1 MRGIGRVLDIVGRV
15 VGEKSFFGLG
25 RGSFAVI
32 DLWSVLGY
40 DCVIRIVVQVLKF
53 MFKQV
58 ER

>member
-1 MRGIGRVLDIVGRV
+1 MKRGFMIRRD
-15 VGEKSFFGLG
+15 
-25 RGSFAVI
+25 SFAVI

-40 DCVIRIVVQVLKF
+40 DCVVRTVVEVLKF